1 MISEKEKKKYPM
13 PEKKEFEILDLIHDL
28 EKRRL
33 SCTEKFIV
41 LWTRTQLERKWRD
54 YLLQIL
60 QVMKKNIN
68 KPSKERLKKI
78 QAFAD
83 KNFWRP

>member
-1 MISEKEKKKYPM
+1 MISVKEKKKYPM
-13 PEKKEFEILDLIHDL
+13 PEKDDFVILDLIHDL
-28 EKRRL
+28 EKHRM
-33 SCTEKFIV
+33 SSTEKFIV
-41 LWTRTQLERKWRD
+41 LWTRTQLEDDWRKP
-54 YLLQIL
+54 LIQIL

-78 QAFAD
+78 QEFAD

>member
-1 MISEKEKKKYPM
+1 MISAKEKKKYLM
-13 PEKKEFEILDLIHDL
+13 SEKKDFVILDLIHDL

-33 SCTEKFIV
+33 SSTEKFLV
-41 LWTRTQLERKWRD
+41 LWTRTQLEKKWRD
-54 YLLQIL
+54 YLIQIL

-78 QAFAD
+78 QKFAD
-83 KNFWRP
+83 KEFWRP

>member
-1 MISEKEKKKYPM
+1 MISEKEKKENPM

-41 LWTRTQLERKWRD
+41 LWTRTQ
-54 YLLQIL
+54 
-60 QVMKKNIN
+60 
-68 KPSKERLKKI
+68 
-78 QAFAD
+78 
-83 KNFWRP
+83 